1 MVRIKA
7 EEKNDP
13 GFRSAKKSKGLIFE
27 RQSSP
32 IKPPEF
38 NMFALIHEPC

>member
-13 GFRSAKKSKGLIFE
+13 GFRSAKKSNGLIFE
-27 RQSSP
+27 RQVFP
-32 IKPPEF
+32 IQPPEF
-38 NMFALIHEPC
+38 NMFVLIHEPC